1 MNRTRTAVAVLSAVA
16 GALLLVGGAGPAAAA
31 PARDGHGAVHL
42 LLNSAFGNRPG
53 ELVDIEVQGARGR
66 GDVTVSS
73 PVFPRPVRLAVR
85 EHAHHARPAIAMTTA
100 PGTYPLTVRAG
111 GRVVAEDRV
120 EVKPSQRP
128 SFTAASP
135 GEVLRP
141 GERLWMAYDDL
152 YPGENGRSFTVRSP
166 AFRKEVRLAHDP
178 SSTDWNNPRL
188 FSGAA
193 ELPPGTRDGT
203 YKVTLYGPGGR
214 VVGEK
219 PLTVRAARPG
229 DRDYVGRAR
238 GPAFFG
244 TSPASAPESARDQ
257 GHRVPAGGTVNVLWR
272 DRSPDPGEEERLTAT
287 SPAFERPVRL
297 RRDDSKAGDG
307 DDPRYF
313 APARIRQGLAPGTYA
328 VTVASHH
335 GRVTKVGHLVVTA
348 ATAASSS
355 SSGTSGTSGTSGAPG
370 TKEASG
376 TPRAA
381 GDGGKGGSGG
391 ASGMTVAYV
400 AGGTTGGVLAAA
412 GIGVLLRRRAARRAP
427 GGPSSP

>member
-1 MNRTRTAVAVLSAVA
+1 MRTAVAAVLAA
-16 GALLLVGGAGPAAAA
+16 GALWLAGGAGPASADEA
-31 PARDGHGAVHL
+31 DGGGDGDGGVHL
-42 LLNSAFGNRPG
+42 LLNSAYDNRPG
-53 ELVDIEVQGARGR
+53 ELVDIEVQGIRTP
-66 GDVTVSS
+66 GDVTVFS
-73 PVFPRPVRLAVR
+73 PVFPRPVRLALR
-85 EHAHHARPAIAMTTA
+85 DDGHHARPAIAMTTE

-111 GRVVAEDRV
+111 GRVVAEERV
-120 EVKPSQRP
+120 EVKPSERP
-128 SFTAASP
+128 SFSVTSP

-141 GERLWMAYDDL
+141 GERLWMSYDGL
-152 YPGENGRSFTVRSP
+152 YPGETGRSFAVSSP
-166 AFRKEVRLAHDP
+166 AFRAPVRLAHDP

-214 VVGEK
+214 VVDEK
-219 PLTVRAARPG
+219 PLVVRAARPG

-244 TSPASAPESARDQ
+244 ASGGTGPEAARTR

-297 RRDDSKAGDG
+297 RRDDSKAADG

-313 APARIRQGLAPGTYA
+313 APARIRRGLAPGSYA

-335 GRVTKVGHLVVTA
+335 GRVTKVAKLQVTA
-348 ATAASSS
+348 AAGGTA
-355 SSGTSGTSGTSGAPG
+355 GRGAEGP
-370 TKEASG
+370 
-376 TPRAA
+376 
-381 GDGGKGGSGG
+381 GGSGV
-391 ASGMTVAYV
+391 SGTTVAYV
-400 AGGTTGGVLAAA
+400 AGGTTAGVLAAA
-412 GIGVLLRRRAARRAP
+412 GLGVLLRRRAAR
-427 GGPSSP
+427 

>member
-1 MNRTRTAVAVLSAVA
+1 MNRTRTAVAAVLATGILWFA
-16 GALLLVGGAGPAAAA
+16 GGAA
-31 PARDGHGAVHL
+31 PAFAGDSSHAGDGGPVHV
-42 LLNSAFGNRPG
+42 LLNSAFDNRPG
-53 ELVDIEVQGARGR
+53 ELVDIEVQGVRER

-73 PVFPRPVRLAVR
+73 PVFPHAVRLAPR
-85 EHAHHARPAIAMTTA
+85 AHAHHGRPAIAMTTG

-111 GRVVAEDRV
+111 GRVVAKDRV
-120 EVKPSQRP
+120 EVKPSRRP

-152 YPGENGRSFTVRSP
+152 YPGETGQSFAVRSP

-178 SSTDWNNPRL
+178 KSTDWNNPRL

-193 ELPPGTRDGT
+193 ELPQGVRDGT

-214 VVGEK
+214 VVDEK

-244 TSPASAPESARDQ
+244 TSAASGPGGARDR

-272 DRSPDPGEEERLTAT
+272 DRAPDPGEEERLTAT

-307 DDPRYF
+307 DDPRYY

-335 GRVTKVGHLVVTA
+335 GRVTKVAHLEITAAA
-348 ATAASSS
+348 ATAKD
-355 SSGTSGTSGTSGAPG
+355 SGTSKA
-370 TKEASG
+370 
-376 TPRAA
+376 
-381 GDGGKGGSGG
+381 GGS
-391 ASGMTVAYV
+391 SGMTVAYV

-412 GIGVLLRRRAARRAP
+412 GLGALLKRRAVRRGH
-427 GGPSSP
+427 GGPPSP

>member
-1 MNRTRTAVAVLSAVA
+1 MNRTRTAVAAVLATGTLWCA
-16 GALLLVGGAGPAAAA
+16 GGAA
-31 PARDGHGAVHL
+31 PAFAGDSSRVGEGGPVHV
-42 LLNSAFGNRPG
+42 LLNSAFDNRPG
-53 ELVDIEVQGARGR
+53 ELVDIEVQGVREG

-73 PVFPRPVRLAVR
+73 PVFPHAVRLAPR
-85 EHAHHARPAIAMTTA
+85 AHAHHGRPAIAMTTR

-111 GRVVAEDRV
+111 GQVVAKDRV
-120 EVKPSQRP
+120 EVKQSRRP
-128 SFTAASP
+128 SFTAATP
-135 GEVLRP
+135 GDVLRP

-152 YPGENGRSFTVRSP
+152 YPGETGQSFTVRSP

-178 SSTDWNNPRL
+178 ASTDWNNPRL

-193 ELPPGTRDGT
+193 ELPQGVRDGT

-214 VVGEK
+214 VVDEK

-244 TSPASAPESARDQ
+244 TSATSGPEDARAR

-335 GRVTKVGHLVVTA
+335 GRVTKVAHLEVTA
-348 ATAASSS
+348 ATATPGAS
-355 SSGTSGTSGTSGAPG
+355 GASGTSGASG
-370 TKEASG
+370 SSRTSEASG
-376 TPRAA
+376 TSGA
-381 GDGGKGGSGG
+381 GGS
-391 ASGMTVAYV
+391 SGMTVAYV

-412 GIGVLLRRRAARRAP
+412 GLGTLLRRRAARREL
-427 GGPSSP
+427 GGPPSP

>member
-1 MNRTRTAVAVLSAVA
+1 MNRTRTAVAAVLATGTLWCA
-16 GALLLVGGAGPAAAA
+16 GGAA
-31 PARDGHGAVHL
+31 PAFAGDGSQVHV

-53 ELVDIEVQGARGR
+53 ELVDIEVQGVREG

-73 PVFPRPVRLAVR
+73 PVFPHAVRLAPR
-85 EHAHHARPAIAMTTA
+85 AHAHHGRPAIAMTTG

-111 GRVVAEDRV
+111 GRVVAKDRV
-120 EVKPSQRP
+120 EVKPPQRP

-152 YPGENGRSFTVRSP
+152 YPGESGQSFTVRSP

-178 SSTDWNNPRL
+178 KSTDWNNPRL

-193 ELPPGTRDGT
+193 ELPQGVRDGT

-214 VVGEK
+214 VVDEK

-229 DRDYVGRAR
+229 DRDYVGRVR

-244 TSPASAPESARDQ
+244 TSAASGPEDARGR
-257 GHRVPAGGTVNVLWR
+257 GHRVAAGGTVNVLWR
-272 DRSPDPGEEERLTAT
+272 DRAPDPGEEERLTAT

-313 APARIRQGLAPGTYA
+313 APARIRHGLAPGTYA

-335 GRVTKVGHLVVTA
+335 GRVTKVAHLEVTA
-348 ATAASSS
+348 AAATTKE
-355 SSGTSGTSGTSGAPG
+355 SSGTSGA
-370 TKEASG
+370 
-376 TPRAA
+376 
-381 GDGGKGGSGG
+381 GGS
-391 ASGMTVAYV
+391 SGMTVAYV

-412 GIGVLLRRRAARRAP
+412 GLGTLLRRRAARRAP
-427 GGPSSP
+427 GGPPSP

>member
-1 MNRTRTAVAVLSAVA
+1 MNRTRTAAAAVL
-16 GALLLVGGAGPAAAA
+16 ALWLVGGAVPASAD
-31 PARDGHGAVHL
+31 DGNGTVHV
-42 LLNSAFGNRPG
+42 LLNSAYDNRPG
-53 ELVDIEVQGARGR
+53 ELVDIEVQGVRER

-73 PVFPRPVRLAVR
+73 PVFPHPVRLAPR
-85 EHAHHARPAIAMTTA
+85 EHAHHGRPAIAMTTG

-120 EVKPSQRP
+120 EVKPSRRP
-128 SFTAASP
+128 VFTAALP

-141 GERLWMAYDDL
+141 GERLWVSYDDL
-152 YPGENGRSFTVRSP
+152 YPGETGQSFTVRSP

-178 SSTDWNNPRL
+178 SSADWNNPRF
-188 FSGAA
+188 FSGSA
-193 ELPPGTRDGT
+193 ELPPGVRDGT

-214 VVGEK
+214 VVDEK

-229 DRDYVGRAR
+229 DRDYTGRAR

-244 TSPASAPESARDQ
+244 TSPASGPEDARER
-257 GHRVPAGGTVNVLWR
+257 GHRVAAGGTVNVLWR
-272 DRSPDPGEEERLTAT
+272 DRAPDPGEEERLTAT

-313 APARIRQGLAPGTYA
+313 APARIRPGLAPGTYA

-335 GRVTKVGHLVVTA
+335 GRVRKVAHLEVTA
-348 ATAASSS
+348 ASATSGG
-355 SSGTSGTSGTSGAPG
+355 SGT
-370 TKEASG
+370 
-376 TPRAA
+376 
-381 GDGGKGGSGG
+381 GG
-391 ASGMTVAYV
+391 ASGATAAYV

-412 GIGVLLRRRAARRAP
+412 GVGAFLRRRAARRAL
-427 GGPSSP
+427 GGPPSP

>member
-1 MNRTRTAVAVLSAVA
+1 MRTAAAAVLAA
-16 GALLLVGGAGPAAAA
+16 GALWLVGGAGPASAE
-31 PARDGHGAVHL
+31 DGGDGDGGVHL
-42 LLNSAFGNRPG
+42 LLNSAYDNRPG
-53 ELVDIEVQGARGR
+53 ELVDIEVQGIGAG

-73 PVFPRPVRLAVR
+73 PVFPRPVRLALR
-85 EHAHHARPAIAMTTA
+85 ENGHHARPAIAMTTE

-111 GRVVAEDRV
+111 GRVVAEERV
-120 EVKPSQRP
+120 EVKPSERP
-128 SFTAASP
+128 SFSVTSP

-141 GERLWMAYDDL
+141 GERLWMSYDDL
-152 YPGENGRSFTVRSP
+152 YPGETGRSFSVHSP
-166 AFRKEVRLAHDP
+166 AFRAPVRLAHDP

-214 VVGEK
+214 VVDEK
-219 PLTVRAARPG
+219 PLVVRAARPG

-238 GPAFFG
+238 GPAFYD
-244 TSPASAPESARDQ
+244 ASTETGPEGARTH
-257 GHRVPAGGTVNVLWR
+257 GHRVPAGGTVTVLWR

-297 RRDDSKAGDG
+297 RRDDSKAADG

-313 APARIRQGLAPGTYA
+313 APARIRRGLEPGSYA

-335 GRVTKVGHLVVTA
+335 GRVTKVGKLQVTEA
-348 ATAASSS
+348 AAG
-355 SSGTSGTSGTSGAPG
+355 SSGRDAGNSGA
-370 TKEASG
+370 S
-376 TPRAA
+376 
-381 GDGGKGGSGG
+381 GGSEGSG

-400 AGGTTGGVLAAA
+400 AGGTTAGVLTAA
-412 GIGVLLRRRAARRAP
+412 GLGVLLRRRAAR
-427 GGPSSP
+427 

>member
-1 MNRTRTAVAVLSAVA
+1 MNRTRTAVAAVLAT
-16 GALLLVGGAGPAAAA
+16 GALWCAGGAAA
-31 PARDGHGAVHL
+31 PAFAGDGSPVHV
-42 LLNSAFGNRPG
+42 LLNSAFDNRPG
-53 ELVDIEVQGARGR
+53 ELVDIEVQGVRGG

-73 PVFPRPVRLAVR
+73 PVFPRPVRLAPR
-85 EHAHHARPAIAMTTA
+85 EHAHHARPAIAMTTG

-128 SFTAASP
+128 SFSAASP

-152 YPGENGRSFTVRSP
+152 YPGESGKAFTVRSP

-178 SSTDWNNPRL
+178 SSADWNNPRL

-193 ELPPGTRDGT
+193 ELPQGVRDGT

-214 VVGEK
+214 VVDEK

-244 TSPASAPESARDQ
+244 TSPASGPEDARGR
-257 GHRVPAGGTVNVLWR
+257 GHRVPSGGTVNVLWR

-287 SPAFERPVRL
+287 SPAFEKPVRL

-313 APARIRQGLAPGTYA
+313 APARIRRGLAPGTYA

-335 GRVTKVGHLVVTA
+335 GRVTKVAHLEVTSDG
-348 ATAASSS
+348 ATGGA
-355 SSGTSGTSGTSGAPG
+355 SGA
-370 TKEASG
+370 
-376 TPRAA
+376 
-381 GDGGKGGSGG
+381 GGG
-391 ASGMTVAYV
+391 SGMTVAYV
-400 AGGTTGGVLAAA
+400 AGGTTGGILVAA
-412 GIGVLLRRRAARRAP
+412 GLGTLLRRRAARAAAGRGP
-427 GGPSSP
+427 GGRPSP